1 MRYRFI
7 ESRQHKYPITTMCRI
22 LEVHRSGFYAWRHA
36 PLSRRAREDQRL
48 STKIKQFWM
57 ESGCNYGYRNIAL
70 DLEEVGETCGKNRV
84 LRLMRGL
91 NIASHRRYRRHRGFN
106 AGDLS
111 CVADNRFNRQF
122 DTPLPN
128 LRWVTDFTYI
138 RTKEGWLYATIV
150 MDLFS
155 RRVIGWSLSS
165 RATSQSVMD
174 ALLMAV
180 WRRQPKEPVLVHSDQ
195 GAQYTARDW
204 LEFLKAHRLE
214 VSMSRRG
221 NCHDNGVAESFFSS
235 LKLERVKKKIYP
247 TRAEARLD
255 LVEYIEGYYNH
266 QRRHSNHGG
275 LSPKRLRTQLL

>member
-1 MRYRFI
+1 
-7 ESRQHKYPITTMCRI
+7 MCRI

-70 DLEEVGETCGKNRV
+70 DLKEVGETCGKNRV

-111 CVADNRFNRQF
+111 CVADNRLNRQF

-138 RTKEGWLYATIV
+138 RTQEGWLYATIV
-150 MDLFS
+150 IDLFS

-221 NCHDNGVAESFFSS
+221 NCHDNAVAESFFSS

-255 LVEYIEGYYNH
+255 LVQYIKGYCNH
-266 QRRHSNHGG
+266 QRRHSNNGG
-275 LSPKRLRTQLL
+275 LSPKQFEDNYFRKLSSV